1 MSELRDERR
10 ATEESGGTGEDTA
23 NVVHLK
29 SFEGATSDELRAGS
43 GSRKYRPLLELIDV
57 RIKEFLRE
65 KEAVFWVFVFPVL
78 LAFALGIAF
87 RNTGPEVARV
97 AVVSEGATSTSTA
110 REIASTLSMSPDV
123 EAVAMSEEDATRS
136 LRSGRVALLVVARE
150 GVTSEMPRAATSVPD
165 SASGETSAT
174 NEATPAT
181 NEANPATSEGT
192 LASRRASFSYRF
204 DPTRP
209 ESRVAQLAVD
219 RTLGRALGQKD
230 VVAAREEHVSEPGGR
245 YIDFLIPGLIGLN
258 LMGSGMW
265 AIGFNIVTA
274 RGRKLL
280 KLFAA
285 TPMRRSD
292 YLLSY
297 MLSRLI
303 FLLLEVA
310 AVLGFGW
317 LVFGVAVRG
326 SLWSVALVA
335 VLGGLT
341 FSGLGLLV
349 AARPKTIE
357 GVSGLMNFVMLPMWL
372 LSGTFFSYERFPE
385 FLHPFIKALPL
396 TAVNDALRALI
407 NEGATLASL
416 WVALTVLV
424 VWAALSFAGA
434 LKLFRWQ

>member
-1 MSELRDERR
+1 MGEWGDESLAPREPGGAGEGR
-10 ATEESGGTGEDTA
+10 AKVAPSKSHEAAARGEVRADSGGGE
-23 NVVHLK
+23 
-29 SFEGATSDELRAGS
+29 
-43 GSRKYRPLLELIDV
+43 RKYRPLLELIDV
-57 RIKEFLRE
+57 RMKEFLRE

-87 RNTGPEVARV
+87 RNTGPEEARV
-97 AVVSEGATSTSTA
+97 AVVSEGAASARSTDELA
-110 REIASTLSMSPDV
+110 ATLSASPDL
-123 EAVAMSEEDATRS
+123 EAVAMSPEEATRS
-136 LRSGRVALLVVARE
+136 LRSGRVALVVAAREE
-150 GVTSEMPRAATSVPD
+150 GVTENLRAA
-165 SASGETSAT
+165 SAESGAAVDEFKSSGRS
-174 NEATPAT
+174 N
-181 NEANPATSEGT
+181 
-192 LASRRASFSYRF
+192 FSYRF

-209 ESRVAQLAVD
+209 ESRAAQLAVD

-230 VVAAREEHVSEPGGR
+230 VVGAREEHVSEPGGR
-245 YIDFLIPGLIGLN
+245 YIDFLIPGLVGLN

-297 MLSRLI
+297 VFSRLI

-317 LVFGVAVRG
+317 LAFGVVVRG
-326 SLWSVALVA
+326 SLLGVALVA

-349 AARPKTIE
+349 AARTKTIE
-357 GVSGLMNFVMLPMWL
+357 GVSGLMNLVMLPMWL

-416 WVALTVLV
+416 WVALSVLA

-434 LKLFRWQ
+434 LRIFRWQ